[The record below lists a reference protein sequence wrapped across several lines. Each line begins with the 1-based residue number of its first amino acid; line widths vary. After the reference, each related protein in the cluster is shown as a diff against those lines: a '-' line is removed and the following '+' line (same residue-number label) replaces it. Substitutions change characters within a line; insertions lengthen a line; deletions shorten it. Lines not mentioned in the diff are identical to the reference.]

1 MNYSQTAIALYIVK
15 NGTFAFKIETFPFPA
30 FSQQPNIASTKN
42 LSHTLTRHISKWVF
56 FPVKRMKTFTQNS
69 NLPFHFLF
77 LAFSTKPKGAIRNEE

>member
-15 NGTFAFKIETFPFPA
+15 NGTFAFEIETFPFPA

-56 FPVKRMKTFTQNS
+56 FPSQKDENFPLKTQTYLFIFFFS
-69 NLPFHFLF
+69 HFL
-77 LAFSTKPKGAIRNEE
+77 RNQKEQ